1 MERDCDTL
9 LDISYKNKKYIYR
22 FKNIKVTTL
31 EPPFQLLRKY
41 AYDKKEVKTAPIV
54 SVVQDKIMGLIRR
67 F

>member
-1 MERDCDTL
+1 L
-9 LDISYKNKKYIYR
+9 LK
-22 FKNIKVTTL
+22 
-31 EPPFQLLRKY
+31 KY